1 MPSTWP
7 ISSGHQIKK
16 RTSTMLISEEME
28 QQTMDSILTEVKLE
42 LEGPLKIR
50 A

>member
-7 ISSGHQIKK
+7 ISSGHQIKE
-16 RTSTMLISEEME
+16 RASTMLISEEME
-28 QQTMDSILTEVKLE
+28 QQTMVSILMEVKWE
-42 LEGPLKIR
+42 LEEPHKIK